1 MVDCRF
7 SNLLPSVL
15 TSLSSFRLVSSVLDM
30 STWNSKKNCNSTH
43 SKLDGYY
50 LFLNPI
56 SSLITFLAIQSRN
69 RGVIINSSFSHPFP
83 NSVLDFPPNSA
94 AFTSFFFF
102 CYCSGYLLFSIH
114 IITVLVN
121 VLNIFP

>member
-56 SSLITFLAIQSRN
+56 NSLITFLAIQSRN